1 MADDPP
7 TSTPANRASVSRPPP
22 VPRDAATVLVVRQ
35 GDGDIEV
42 FMVQRPARGDFPD
55 LHVFPGGK
63 VDGHDGELGHACLGL
78 DDAEAS
84 RRLTLEEGGLR
95 FWVTAIREC
104 FEESGVL
111 LAYRDGVLFEPR
123 DEPERHRF
131 EDYRNALAA
140 GETSLGK
147 VVSAEGLT
155 LATDRVAY
163 FSHWIT
169 PEMAPAR
176 FDTRFFLAVMP
187 PKQSARGHL
196 RETVGGDWVSPTDAL
211 GRFDAGDWQMIFPT
225 LTTLGMIK
233 CYRTVEALFDAVS
246 AGGHGIEVTAELH
259 VQGMQYR

>member
-1 MADDPP
+1 MAADRQ
-7 TSTPANRASVSRPPP
+7 TSNPGGTPSRPPP
-22 VPRDAATVLVVRQ
+22 VPRKAATVLVVRQ
-35 GDGDIEV
+35 GAHDIEV

-63 VDGHDGELGHACLGL
+63 VDDHDGELEHACAGL

-84 RRLTLEEGGLR
+84 RRLALEAGGLR
-95 FWVTAIREC
+95 YWVTAIREC

-111 LAYRDGVLFEPR
+111 LAYRNGALFEPR
-123 DEPERHRF
+123 DAVEEARF
-131 EDYRNALAA
+131 EEYRNALAA
-140 GETSLGK
+140 GRTSLGE
-147 VVSAEGLT
+147 VVSSEGLT

-176 FDTRFFLAVMP
+176 FDTRFFVAAMP

-196 RETVGGDWVSPTDAL
+196 RETVGGDWISPTAAL
-211 GRFDAGDWQMIFPT
+211 ERFDAGEWLMIFPT
-225 LTTLGMIK
+225 LTTLGMVK
-233 CYRTVEALFDAVS
+233 SHRTVEALFDAVS
-246 AGGHGIEVTAELH
+246 AGRHAIEVTGELH